1 MNTETT
7 TTTTNIISLETL
19 ARLRDELKVQ
29 MHLAKAEVKEE
40 WEKLEPKWAEVEMKG
55 NALEKASVEAAKGL
69 KAAIDLLIDE
79 LSAGYAR
86 IRKAL

>member
-1 MNTETT
+1 MNTQTT
-7 TTTTNIISLETL
+7 KIPGLEAL
-19 ARLRDELKVQ
+19 AQLRDELKLQ
-29 MHLAKAEVKEE
+29 IHLAKADVKAE

-55 NALEKASVEAAKGL
+55 QALENASVEAAKGL

-86 IRKAL
+86 IRRAL

>member
-1 MNTETT
+1 MNTQTT
-7 TTTTNIISLETL
+7 KIPGLETL
-19 ARLRDELKVQ
+19 AQLRDELKLQ
-29 MHLAKAEVKEE
+29 IHLAKADVKTE

-79 LSAGYAR
+79 LSAGYAQ